1 MQSSQIQAEYA
12 ERLAQKMLHVPATRL
27 QYQLLPHTRHLLRSA
42 LPLAAGRRRHQRTVL
57 ARREHVKNLR
67 ATSAGAQL
75 QAQDS
80 QPCIWD
86 VGGGQ

>member
-12 ERLAQKMLHVPATRL
+12 ELLAQDMRACPAARL

-42 LPLAAGRRRHQRTVL
+42 LPLAAGRRRHQRTIL
-57 ARREHVKNLR
+57 ARREHVEYLR

-75 QAQDS
+75 QAHDS
-80 QPCIWD
+80 QPCI
-86 VGGGQ
+86 